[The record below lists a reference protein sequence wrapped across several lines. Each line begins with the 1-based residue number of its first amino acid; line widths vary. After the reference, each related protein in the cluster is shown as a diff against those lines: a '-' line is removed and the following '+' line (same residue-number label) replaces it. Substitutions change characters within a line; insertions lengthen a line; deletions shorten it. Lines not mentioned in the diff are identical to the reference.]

1 MSDTATPE
9 GTPAGTPAPEAT
21 PAAEQPAAKVYD
33 EAYVKELRNEAA
45 AQRHAKKDAVEAA
58 VKEANEAHAAELSA
72 RDVRITELENELG
85 KAWIELQKL
94 HTTLEAKVPSDKVLA
109 FVEILQGS
117 DADSITESAKKSLG
131 LIEGLGGKK
140 QVPGFDPTQGFGGR
154 KEDMPLNGDPILNAM
169 KSVLKI
175 Q

>member
-21 PAAEQPAAKVYD
+21 PPAEQTPAKVYD

-45 AQRHAKKDAVEAA
+45 AARVAKKDAVEAA
-58 VKEANEAHAAELSA
+58 VNELKQAHAAELAA
-72 RDVRITELENELG
+72 RDTAYTELQNELG
-85 KAWIELQKL
+85 KAWVELEKI
-94 HTTLEAKVPSDKVLA
+94 HTSLAAKVPSDKVLA

-117 DADSITESAKKSLG
+117 DKDSITESAKKNLE
-131 LIEGLGGKK
+131 LIGGFESKP
-140 QVPGFDPTQGFGGR
+140 VRGFDPTQGFGGR
-154 KEDMPLNGDPILNAM
+154 KEDLPLNGDPILNAM

-175 Q
+175 T